1 MLYVCYDR
9 GKWVNDEWNDK
20 DRSQDQQNRSRDPVQ
35 REIINIQEKCRGNS
49 GLLDESYSILK
60 VISSES
66 SSQEINCPLSMRV
79 SFEEIDSILNCSSVS
94 VSLIMF
100 RSRKCT

>member
-1 MLYVCYDR
+1 MYVMTEVNGLTMNGTTKTEAKTSKTEAETPSN
-9 GKWVNDEWNDK
+9 GKSSTSKKSAEVT
-20 DRSQDQQNRSRDPVQ
+20 VV
-35 REIINIQEKCRGNS
+35 C
-49 GLLDESYSILK
+49 LMK
-60 VISSES
+60 VIASSENLS
-66 SSQEINCPLSMRV
+66 KEINCPLSMRV